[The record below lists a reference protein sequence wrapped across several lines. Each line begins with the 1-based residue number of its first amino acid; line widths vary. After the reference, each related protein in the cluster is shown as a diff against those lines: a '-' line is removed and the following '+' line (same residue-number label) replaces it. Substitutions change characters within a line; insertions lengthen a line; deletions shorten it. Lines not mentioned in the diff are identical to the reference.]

1 MLGKVNEVRGL
12 DFGRIETLVLAGG
25 GNRCWWQAGAL
36 QHLLEHRPRLPRQ
49 LIGTSAGAGIAASF
63 LAQSTDTALRACLE
77 LFAGN
82 PRIFDWSALPRL
94 KLKFAHQQIYPAWIE
109 AFLNSATFST
119 LRHAS
124 SQLTVGLSRPA
135 KYLGTGASV
144 AMGTL
149 AYLVDKYWWNSIHPR
164 LPGLLGLRQ
173 DFMLL
178 NDCTS
183 VEAAQAIL
191 IAAASAPPIMA
202 ARKVGGQQAFDG
214 GYTDNAPIP
223 PQSDQQRSQT
233 LVMLT
238 RHYPKLPQLFTWL
251 GRTYWQPSQRIPVS
265 TWDCTAKATVREA
278 YELGLQDSVRV
289 LGTGLIR

>member
-1 MLGKVNEVRGL
+1 MLGKVKEVRSL
-12 DFGRIETLVLAGG
+12 DFSRIETLVLAGG

-36 QHLLEHRPRLPRQ
+36 RHLLEHRLRLPRQ

-63 LAQSTDTALRACLE
+63 LAESTDTALQACLS

-82 PRIFDWSALPRL
+82 PRIFDWSALSRL
-94 KLKFAHQQIYPAWIE
+94 KLKFAHQQLYPAWVE
-109 AFLNSATFST
+109 AFLNSGTFAT
-119 LRHAS
+119 LRGAS
-124 SQLTVGLSRPA
+124 SQLTVGLTRPA

-144 AMGTL
+144 ALGTL
-149 AYLVDKYWWNSIHPR
+149 AYLVDKYLWNSIHPR

-173 DFMLL
+173 DFMVL
-178 NDCTS
+178 NDCAS
-183 VEAAQAIL
+183 VEAAQVVL

-202 ARKVGGQQAFDG
+202 ARPVGGMQAFDG

-223 PQSDQQRSQT
+223 PQSSEERSGT

-238 RHYPKLPQLFTWL
+238 RHYPKLPQLFGWL

-265 TWDCTAKATVREA
+265 TWDCTAKTTVREA
-278 YELGLQDSVRV
+278 YELGLKDSVRM
-289 LGTGLIR
+289 LSARMLR